1 MNQTETFPT
10 ASSRIEFAEQ
20 EQGNTLAERL
30 AHRLRNPLTA
40 IMSCSSQLLE
50 SSESQLAESDR
61 KLLTWIAAAA
71 ESQAGS
77 IERLLKAYGSLTVT
91 PRQCNL
97 GQAVIRATR
106 LYKPNESTSLKITVP
121 QEDLAVVADTDLIHE
136 LLSEL
141 LNNAVEANGGE
152 VQVSCGI
159 VADEVQLRITNPA
172 PDSAESWRPQYGE
185 PFFTTK
191 PGHTGLGVVIAR
203 RYAKLFGGSI
213 ELENT
218 LTEVTV
224 TLSLPHYRP
233 KDISAA
239 KGIWYAENPDC

>member
-10 ASSRIEFAEQ
+10 APARIEFDEQ
-20 EQGNTLAERL
+20 QTGNTLAERL
-30 AHRLRNPLTA
+30 AHRLRNPLTT

-50 SSESQLAESDR
+50 TSESQLAEADR
-61 KLLTWIAAAA
+61 KLLAWIAAAA
-71 ESQAGS
+71 DNQAGS

-91 PRQCNL
+91 PRHCNL
-97 GQAVIRATR
+97 GQAVLRASQ
-106 LYKPNESTSLKITVP
+106 LYKPNENTSLKITLP
-121 QEDLAVVADTDLIHE
+121 QKDLAVVADTDLIHE

-152 VQVSCGI
+152 IQASCGI
-159 VADEVQLRITNPA
+159 VADRVRLQITNPA
-172 PDSAESWRPQYGE
+172 PDLSERWRPRYGE

-203 RYAKLFGGSI
+203 RYAKLFGGTI
-213 ELENT
+213 KVENA
-218 LTEVTV
+218 LDEVTV
-224 TLSLPHYRP
+224 TLSLPRYLP